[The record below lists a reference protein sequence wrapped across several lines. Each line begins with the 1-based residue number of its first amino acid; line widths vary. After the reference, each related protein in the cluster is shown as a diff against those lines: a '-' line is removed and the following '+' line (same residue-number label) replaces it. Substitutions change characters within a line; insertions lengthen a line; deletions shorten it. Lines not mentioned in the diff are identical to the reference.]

1 LTCTYC
7 WDHALLLLLLLSLL
21 RVPAGAKKLAVMD
34 GPLYPHSNGLV
45 FVSRP
50 TRVHVLLLEQ
60 IKAVWL
66 QDFASRMPGYPDL
79 GPCIVLQGSQ
89 PCCGLLPALHMT
101 DNYHVAIPLRG
112 LSKVSVCCAVWTCG

>member
-1 LTCTYC
+1 
-7 WDHALLLLLLLSLL
+7 
-21 RVPAGAKKLAVMD
+21 M
-34 GPLYPHSNGLV
+34 YPHSNGLV

-50 TRVHVLLLEQ
+50 TRVHVLLLEH

-79 GPCIVLQGSQ
+79 GPCIVVLGNQ

-101 DNYHVAIPLRG
+101 DNCHIAIPLRG
-112 LSKVSVCCAVWTCG
+112 LSKVRRLWLGWGVSGWGTQADTCCL